1 MRPIALREPAF
12 PSPGWTSAPIDRASQ
27 PAVDVEAAAPGPQ
40 PARASIGPR
49 DIALT
54 LTAIALLLRPMGPWF
69 VRPAILAI
77 AVLVLLSPAWRRS
90 SLAWSAITV
99 MIAIRIADD
108 WPLADNHIYLL
119 GYWTFAIGLCLRT
132 PGDAGALAFSSR
144 WLVGLAF
151 VFAVLWKT
159 MLSPDFLD
167 GRFFRVTLLT
177 DPRFGDAA
185 QLIGGLSSEQ
195 LAANR
200 KALQLLPAGAEL
212 LQPPSIHE
220 PARFRL
226 LATAATWG
234 IVALESAVAL
244 AMLLPAW
251 TVRSGFRH
259 VALLLFCGATY
270 LFAPVAGFGWLLL
283 AMGVG
288 QLDETQ
294 VGLRRAYV
302 AAFLLV
308 IFYGEIP
315 WAELALGAGRG

>member
-1 MRPIALREPAF
+1 MC
-12 PSPGWTSAPIDRASQ
+12 
-27 PAVDVEAAAPGPQ
+27 
-40 PARASIGPR
+40 
-49 DIALT
+49 

-69 VRPAILAI
+69 VRPAILAV
-77 AVLVLLSPAWRRS
+77 AVLMILSPAMLRS
-90 SLAWSAITV
+90 ALAWSAIAAMV
-99 MIAIRIADD
+99 AVRIADD

-119 GYWTFAIGLCLRT
+119 GYWAFAIALSLRT
-132 PGDAGALAFSSR
+132 PGGEDALAFSSR
-144 WLVGLAF
+144 WLIGLAF

-212 LQPPSIHE
+212 LEPPSIDE
-220 PARFRL
+220 PARLRL

-234 IVALESAVAL
+234 IIALEAAVAL
-244 AMLLPAW
+244 AMLLPAS
-251 TVRSGFRH
+251 TVRIQSPARR
-259 VALLLFCGATY
+259 A
-270 LFAPVAGFGWLLL
+270 APVLRDHLSVRAGRRVRL
-283 AMGVG
+283 APAGDG
-288 QLDETQ
+288 RRATRRDDRSA
-294 VGLRRAYV
+294 LRRAYV
-302 AAFLLV
+302 AAFLIV

>member
-1 MRPIALREPAF
+1 MRPLALRELAF
-12 PSPGWTSAPIDRASQ
+12 SSQRGTSAHASAAEVDAAGDPRPIRSPVRSPVHAR
-27 PAVDVEAAAPGPQ
+27 DVAMC
-40 PARASIGPR
+40 
-49 DIALT
+49 

-69 VRPAILAI
+69 VRPAILAV
-77 AVLVLLSPAWRRS
+77 AVLMILSPAMLRS
-90 SLAWSAITV
+90 ALAWGAIAV
-99 MIAIRIADD
+99 MVAVRIADD

-119 GYWTFAIGLCLRT
+119 GYW
-132 PGDAGALAFSSR
+132 ALAIAVSLRARAPEGTLASSSR
-144 WLVGLAF
+144 WLIGLAF

-200 KALQLLPAGAEL
+200 KALELLPPGAEL
-212 LQPPSIHE
+212 LDPASIAE
-220 PARFRL
+220 PARLRL
-226 LATAATWG
+226 LASAATWG
-234 IVALESAVAL
+234 IVALEAAVAL
-244 AMLLPAW
+244 AMLLPAPAVGS
-251 TVRSGFRH
+251 TVRHAS
-259 VALLLFCGATY
+259 LLLFCGTTY

-288 QLDETQ
+288 QLDDRQT
-294 VGLRRAYV
+294 VLRRVYV
-302 AAFLLV
+302 AAFLVV

-315 WAELALGAGRG
+315 WAGLALDAGRG

>member
-1 MRPIALREPAF
+1 MRTIALREPAF
-12 PSPGWTSAPIDRASQ
+12 PSPGWTSAPIGQDT
-27 PAVDVEAAAPGPQ
+27 PATVDPDAAERDPQ
-40 PARASIGPR
+40 PARLPVRPR
-49 DIALT
+49 DVALC

-69 VRPAILAI
+69 VRPAILAV
-77 AVLVLLSPAWRRS
+77 AVLMILSPAMLRS
-90 SLAWSAITV
+90 ALAWSAIAAMV
-99 MIAIRIADD
+99 FVRIADD
-108 WPLADNHIYLL
+108 WPLADNHVYLL
-119 GYWTFAIGLCLRT
+119 GYWAFAIALSLRS
-132 PGDAGALAFSSR
+132 PAAEAALAFSSR

-159 MLSPDFLD
+159 MLSPDFID

-212 LQPPSIHE
+212 LHPAVIDE
-220 PARFRL
+220 PARLRV
-226 LATAATWG
+226 LAMAATWG
-234 IVALESAVAL
+234 IVALEAAVAL
-244 AMLLPAW
+244 AMLLPAS
-251 TVRSGFRH
+251 TVGSGLRH
-259 VALLLFCGATY
+259 AALLVFCGTTY

-288 QLDETQ
+288 QLDERQ

-302 AAFLLV
+302 AAFLIV

>member
-1 MRPIALREPAF
+1 MRTIALRELAF
-12 PSPGWTSAPIDRASQ
+12 TSYGWANRESR
-27 PAVDVEAAAPGPQ
+27 VEAAAAELDPR
-40 PARASIGPR
+40 PARSPARPR
-49 DIALT
+49 DIALS

-69 VRPAILAI
+69 VRPAILAV
-77 AVLVLLSPAWRRS
+77 AVLMILSPALLRS
-90 SLAWSAITV
+90 ALAWSAIAA
-99 MIAIRIADD
+99 MIAVRIADD

-119 GYWTFAIGLCLRT
+119 GYWALAIALSLRA
-132 PGDAGALAFSSR
+132 PDGDAALASSSR
-144 WLVGLAF
+144 WLIGLAF

-185 QLIGGLSSEQ
+185 QLIGGLSSGQ

-200 KALQLLPAGAEL
+200 KALEPLPAGAEL
-212 LQPPSIHE
+212 LEPPSIVE
-220 PARFRL
+220 PARLRL

-244 AMLLPAW
+244 AMLLPAAALRS
-251 TVRSGFRH
+251 TVRH
-259 VALLLFCGATY
+259 VSLLLFCGITY

-288 QLDETQ
+288 QLDERQ

-302 AAFLLV
+302 AAFLVV

-315 WAELALGAGRG
+315 WAEVALNMGRG

>member
-1 MRPIALREPAF
+1 MRTVALREPAF
-12 PSPGWTSAPIDRASQ
+12 PSPGWTSDPIGQDR
-27 PAVDVEAAAPGPQ
+27 PATVDVDAAGRDQ
-40 PARASIGPR
+40 PARWLVRPR
-49 DIALT
+49 DLALC

-69 VRPAILAI
+69 VRPAILAV
-77 AVLVLLSPAWRRS
+77 AVLMILSPALLRS
-90 SLAWSAITV
+90 ALAWSAIAAMV
-99 MIAIRIADD
+99 AVRIADD
-108 WPLADNHIYLL
+108 WPLADNHVYLL
-119 GYWTFAIGLCLRT
+119 GYWAFAIALSLRT
-132 PGDAGALAFSSR
+132 PGAEAALACSSR
-144 WLVGLAF
+144 WLIGLAF

-185 QLIGGLSSEQ
+185 QLIGGLSSGQ

-212 LQPPSIHE
+212 LQPPAIDE

-226 LATAATWG
+226 LARAATWG
-234 IVALESAVAL
+234 IVALEAAVAL
-244 AMLLPAW
+244 AMLLPASA
-251 TVRSGFRH
+251 VRSGFRH
-259 VALLLFCGATY
+259 VALLLFCGTTY

-302 AAFLLV
+302 AAFLIV